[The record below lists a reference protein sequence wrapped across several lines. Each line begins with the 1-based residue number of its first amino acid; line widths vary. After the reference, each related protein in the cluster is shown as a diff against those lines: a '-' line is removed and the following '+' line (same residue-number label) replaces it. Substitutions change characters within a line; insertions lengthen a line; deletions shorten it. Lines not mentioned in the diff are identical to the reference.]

1 MMTLANL
8 FSHILSMLC
17 KTVSAK
23 LQSKIRAMTSEAR
36 TSAWIIGSIPILLI
50 GAVSALSPDFLAPL
64 FETETGNVILVFCVG
79 WMVTGFVVMR
89 GMMRVEI

>member
-1 MMTLANL
+1 
-8 FSHILSMLC
+8 MLRE
-17 KTVSAK
+17 KAK